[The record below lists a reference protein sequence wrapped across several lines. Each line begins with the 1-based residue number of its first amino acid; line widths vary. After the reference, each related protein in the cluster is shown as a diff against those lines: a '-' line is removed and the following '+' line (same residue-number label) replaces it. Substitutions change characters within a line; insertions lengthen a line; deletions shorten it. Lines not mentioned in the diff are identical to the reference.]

1 MSRKDALRRENIMM
15 KKPVG
20 HRLEIFYRDPGLD
33 TRGQLLRDKLNTL
46 DLETTIDDIR
56 LSEVYTLEGEFSP
69 ARLRQA
75 AELLSNPVI
84 HDYLLDQART
94 QGAAD
99 AVLEVGFLPGVTD
112 NVAHTAAE
120 TLADAWGEEA
130 LSTDKGV
137 YSSTIYYI
145 EAQNLSDS
153 DYHLI
158 GRFLANA
165 LIQRLHWKERSAYV
179 ADAGMDLVIPRVK
192 LEAHKAVSRV
202 ELDLPEVELVALGKG
217 GIIDHY
223 DADGR
228 PVRRGPLALDLESL
242 KTIADYFARV
252 EKRPPTDL
260 ELEALAQTWS
270 EHCKH
275 TIFAASLDELNEG
288 LYKTYIKGATTRIR
302 AARGEDDICVSV
314 FVDNSGGIIFDDDYL
329 VTDKVETHNSPS
341 ALDPFGGAITGIVGV
356 NRDTVGFGLGAK
368 PIINRYGFCVA
379 DPADNAPL
387 YRSPGR
393 LNQAL
398 RPRRILDGIVDG
410 VRVGG
415 NCSGIPTT
423 QGFLTFHP
431 GYKGK
436 PLVFVG
442 TVGLLP
448 RKTKAGRLSHEKAA
462 QAGDYVVVLGG
473 RVGLDGIHGATFS
486 SEALSG
492 GSPATAVQ
500 IGDPITQKKF
510 SDAIVKEAR
519 QLNLYSS
526 ITDNG
531 AGGISCSVAEMAR
544 ECGGCRVELEKVPV
558 KYPGMAPWE
567 IWISESQ
574 ERMTLAVPPEKWPEL
589 EKLMRSRGVEATVI
603 GEFTASGRC
612 RVSYKGESVMDID
625 LDFLHDGLPDKHLI
639 TKERPSA
646 ANDVVLPEAADLVVT
661 DLFLKM
667 FKRLNLASHAYVST
681 QYDFEVQG
689 GTVLKPLL
697 GRNQVDAFATVVQP
711 LPESEK
717 GVSLSQSLYP
727 AISDIDTYA
736 AAAMAIDTAVRNLI
750 AVGTPL
756 KRMALLDN
764 FCWCS
769 SDDPGRL
776 GQLKE
781 CVKSCYDTAVVYGTP
796 FISGKDS
803 MYNDFHG
810 FDADDNEVGISVPPT
825 ILISSI
831 GVVSRVADVRSF
843 AFVEA
848 GDLIYLLGAYRPAD
862 YECGGSEYLALLRDE
877 GLVAETAMGRAP
889 QFSPTTQ
896 LPFYQK
902 VEKVVAEAG
911 FRSIYPLA
919 QGGIALA
926 AGKGALAEGLGF
938 DLQVP
943 GGERADL
950 FLFNEHPGRF
960 LVTIS
965 PERAPELE
973 KLLAENCCLQLGRVR
988 DDERIVI
995 THNNALTVETT
1006 TTELLGAYRST
1017 FAGF

>member
-1 MSRKDALRRENIMM
+1 MTKNLI
-15 KKPVG
+15 G
-20 HRLEIFYRDPGLD
+20 HRLEIFFRDPELD
-33 TRGQLLRDKLNTL
+33 TRGQLLRDKLNAL
-46 DLETTIDDIR
+46 DLSATVDNLR
-56 LSEVYTLEGEFSP
+56 LSEVYTLEGDFSP
-69 ARLRQA
+69 VRLREVA
-75 AELLSNPVI
+75 GLLLNPVI
-84 HDYLLDQART
+84 HDVLIDEPRPL
-94 QGAAD
+94 GPAD
-99 AVLEVGFLPGVTD
+99 VVLEVGFLPGVTD
-112 NVAHTAAE
+112 NIGHSAAE
-120 TLADAWGEEA
+120 TLADAWGKA
-130 LSTDKGV
+130 LSSDQGI
-137 YSSTIYYI
+137 YSSTVYYI
-145 EAQNLSDS
+145 EAKNLSDG

-165 LIQRLHWKERSAYV
+165 LIERLHWKDRSTYV
-179 ADAGMDLVIPRVK
+179 AEVGMDLVIPRVMLK
-192 LEAHKAVSRV
+192 EHKGVSRV
-202 ELDLPEVELVALGKG
+202 DLNIPEAELVALGKG

-223 DADGR
+223 DAAGN
-228 PVRRGPLALDLESL
+228 PVRRGPLALDLNSL
-242 KTIADYFARV
+242 KAIADYFAEV
-252 EKRPPTDL
+252 EKRAPTDL

-275 TIFAASLDELNEG
+275 TIFAAALDDLEDG
-288 LYKTYIKGATTRIR
+288 LYKTYIKGATKKIR
-302 AARGEDDICVSV
+302 KDRGDDDICVSV

-341 ALDPFGGAITGIVGV
+341 ALDPFGGSITGIVGV

-379 DPADNAPL
+379 DPADQEPL
-387 YRSPGR
+387 YRLPQQT
-393 LNQAL
+393 NQAL

-448 RKTKAGRLSHEKAA
+448 RVTQAGRLSHEKAA
-462 QAGDYVVVLGG
+462 LAGDYIVVLGG

-486 SEALSG
+486 SEALTG

-510 SDAIVKEAR
+510 SDAIVKEALQR
-519 QLNLYSS
+519 NLYSS

-558 KYPGMAPWE
+558 KYPGMSPWE

-574 ERMTLAVPPEKWPEL
+574 ERMTLAVPSEKWPEL
-589 EKLMRSRGVEATVI
+589 EKLMQSRGVEATVI

-612 RVSYKGESVMDID
+612 QVSYNGESVMDIE
-625 LDFLHDGLPDKHLI
+625 LEFLHDGLPNKHLT
-639 TKERPSA
+639 TKIWPSA
-646 ANDVVLPEAADLVVT
+646 ENDVLLPEAADLVLT

-667 FKRLNLASHAYVST
+667 FKRLNLASHAYVAN

-689 GTVLKPLL
+689 GTVLKPLV
-697 GRNQVDAFATVVQP
+697 GRGQVDAFTTVVQP

-727 AISDIDTYA
+727 ALSDIDTYA
-736 AAAMAIDTAVRNLI
+736 AAAFAIDTAVRNLM

-756 KRMALLDN
+756 SRMALLDN

-769 SDDPGRL
+769 SDDPERL
-776 GQLKE
+776 WQLKE
-781 CVKSCYDTAVVYGTP
+781 CVRACYETAVVYGTP

-803 MYNDFHG
+803 MYNDFSG
-810 FDADDNEVGISVPPT
+810 FDADDNEVKISVPPT

-831 GVVSRVADVRSF
+831 GVVPDVARVRSF
-843 AFVEA
+843 AFVKP
-848 GDLIYLLGAYRPAD
+848 GDLIYLLGAYLPAD
-862 YECGGSEYLALLRDE
+862 YDLGGSEYLALLRDE
-877 GLVAETAMGRAP
+877 GLVVDTAAGHAP
-889 QFSPTTQ
+889 QFAPVTQ

-902 VEKVVAEAG
+902 VEKAVATG
-911 FRSIYPLA
+911 QFHSLYSLA
-919 QGGIALA
+919 QGGLAIA
-926 AGKGALAEGLGF
+926 AGKGAMAEGLGF
-938 DLQVP
+938 ELQVP
-943 GGERADL
+943 GGDRADL

-960 LVTIS
+960 LVTI
-965 PERAPELE
+965 APDKAPGLE
-973 KLLAENCCLQLGRVR
+973 KALAENCCLQLGRVR
-988 DDERIVI
+988 DDDKIIVRQ
-995 THNNALTVETT
+995 NNTVAVETT
-1006 TTELLGAYRST
+1006 TTELLSAYRST

>member
-1 MSRKDALRRENIMM
+1 M
-15 KKPVG
+15 KKSLTG
-20 HRLEIFYRDPGLD
+20 HRLEIFFRDVDLD
-33 TRGQLLRDKLNTL
+33 TRGLLLRDHLNA
-46 DLETTIDDIR
+46 LELSTTIENVW
-56 LSEVYTLEGEFSP
+56 LSEVYTLEGEFSEKQ
-69 ARLRQA
+69 LQEA
-75 AELLSNPVI
+75 AELLLNPVV
-84 HDYLLDQART
+84 HDFLIDGMRPV
-94 QGAAD
+94 GSAD
-99 AVLEVGFLPGVTD
+99 SILEVGFLPGVTD
-112 NVAHTAAE
+112 NIAHTAAE
-120 TLADAWGEEA
+120 TLADAWGAPLTSEQ
-130 LSTDKGV
+130 GV
-137 YSSTIYYI
+137 YSSRIYYI
-145 EAQNLSDS
+145 QAKNLSDD
-153 DYHLI
+153 DYRLI
-158 GRFLANA
+158 ARFLANS
-165 LIQRLHWKERSAYV
+165 LIERLVWKDKARYEME
-179 ADAGMDLVIPRVK
+179 AGMDLVIPRVQLGAGK
-192 LEAHKAVSRV
+192 GVSRV
-202 ELDLPEVELVALGKG
+202 DLALSESELTALGKG

-223 DADGR
+223 DADGN

-242 KTIADYFARV
+242 QTIADYFATV
-252 EKRPPTDL
+252 EKRSPTDL

-275 TIFAASLDELNEG
+275 TIFAAALDDLESG
-288 LYKTYIKGATTRIR
+288 LYKTYIKGATQEIR
-302 AARGEDDICVSV
+302 ARRGADDICVSV

-379 DPADNAPL
+379 DPGDNEPL
-387 YRSPGR
+387 YRSKNR
-393 LNQAL
+393 TNQAL

-448 RKTKAGRLSHEKAA
+448 RVTAAGRLSHEKAA
-462 QAGDYVVVLGG
+462 LPGDFVVVLGG

-519 QLNLYSS
+519 QRNLYSS

-574 ERMTLAVPPEKWPEL
+574 ERMTLAVPPDKWPEL
-589 EKLMRSRGVEATVI
+589 EALLQSRGVEATVI
-603 GEFTASGRC
+603 GEFTNSGRC
-612 RVSYKGESVMDID
+612 QVSYQGESVMDME
-625 LDFLHDGLPDKHLI
+625 LDFLHDGLPAKLLKSKVCPEI
-639 TKERPSA
+639 E
-646 ANDVVLPEAADLVVT
+646 NDIILPVLEDLKLK
-661 DLFLKM
+661 DLFIGM
-667 FKRLNLASHAYVST
+667 FKRLNLASHAYVSQ

-689 GTVLKPLL
+689 GTILKPLV
-697 GRNQVDAFATVVQP
+697 GSGQIDGFTTVVQP
-711 LPESEK
+711 LPESVK
-717 GVSLSQSLYP
+717 GVALSESLYP
-727 AISDIDTYA
+727 ALSDINTYA
-736 AAAMAIDTAVRNLI
+736 AAAIAIDTAVRNLL

-756 KRMALLDN
+756 AHIALLDN

-769 SDDPGRL
+769 SDDPERL
-776 GQLKE
+776 WQLKE
-781 CVKSCYDTAVVYGTP
+781 CVRSCYETAVAYATP

-810 FDADDNEVGISVPPT
+810 FDADDNPVAISVPPT
-825 ILISSI
+825 ILISAI
-831 GVVSRVADVRSF
+831 GVVPDVKRVRSF
-843 AFVEA
+843 AFVNP
-848 GDLIYLLGAYRPAD
+848 GDYIYLLGAETPAGC
-862 YECGGSEYLALLRDE
+862 ELGGSEYLALLRE
-877 GLVAETAMGRAP
+877 EKLVKAGTWGRAP
-889 QFSPTTQ
+889 RFSPATF
-896 LPFYQK
+896 LSFY
-902 VEKVVAEAG
+902 AEIENWLTG
-911 FRSIYPLA
+911 CRLRSVYSLA
-919 QGGIALA
+919 QGGCALA
-926 AGKGALAEGLGF
+926 VGKGALAEGLGF
-938 DLQVP
+938 DLEIP
-943 GGERADL
+943 AAERPDL

-960 LVTIS
+960 LVSI
-965 PERAPELE
+965 APENAPDLE
-973 KLLAENCCLQLGRVR
+973 QNFAAFNCRKLGRVR
-988 DDERIVI
+988 TDNQIEIRQNDALI
-995 THNNALTVETT
+995 TQTSTP
-1006 TTELLGAYRST
+1006 ELLTAYRST